1 MTRFPALR
9 LIVRTLLQA
18 LPAVLG
24 IVLLNFLLLQAVP
37 GDAAQVLAAE
47 SGSATAEMMAE
58 LRERFGL
65 DVPVLQQLLAYLDN
79 LSRLSLGYSPRFNL
93 PVAELIGSR
102 LGNTLLLMGA
112 ALGFALVCGV
122 LMGTLMGM
130 TAGRWPDRTL
140 SLIALVLYSTP
151 GFWLAL
157 MAIVVFS
164 VTLGWLP
171 SGGTATIGADLQGAD
186 WLLDRARYLVLPALT
201 MSAFY
206 VAIFARL
213 TRAAFLEVSR
223 LDFVRTAQAK
233 GLHPAR
239 VVIHHVLRNAL
250 IPVTTVAGLHLGA
263 MLGGAVVIESVFGWP
278 GLGRLAFESV
288 MARDHIVL
296 LGILLMSSL
305 LVIAANLAVDLL
317 QLMLDP
323 RVEVR

>member
-1 MTRFPALR
+1 MSRFPALR
-9 LIVRTLLQA
+9 LIIRTLLQA

-24 IVLLNFLLLQAVP
+24 IVLLNFLLLQLVP

-47 SGSATAEMMAE
+47 SGSATAEMMAQ

-65 DVPVLQQLLAYLDN
+65 DASLLQQLLAYLDN
-79 LSRLSLGYSPRFNL
+79 LSRFSLGVSPRFNL
-93 PVAELIGSR
+93 PVSELIASR
-102 LGNTLLLMGA
+102 LGNTLVLMGA
-112 ALGFALVCGV
+112 ALGFAFVTGV
-122 LMGTLMGM
+122 AMGAVMGAF
-130 TAGRWPDRTL
+130 AGRFPDRLL
-140 SLIALVLYSTP
+140 SLLALILYSTP

-157 MAIVVFS
+157 MGIVVFS
-164 VTLGWLP
+164 VSLGWLP
-171 SGGTATIGADLQGAD
+171 SGGTSTIGADLRGVE
-186 WLLDRARYLVLPALT
+186 WLSDRARHLVLPALT

-223 LDFVRTAQAK
+223 LDFVRTAHAK
-233 GLHPAR
+233 GLHPLR
-239 VVIHHVLRNAL
+239 VTVSHVLRNAL

-317 QLMLDP
+317 QRVLDP
-323 RVEVR
+323 RVGGA

>member
-1 MTRFPALR
+1 M
-9 LIVRTLLQA
+9 
-18 LPAVLG
+18 
-24 IVLLNFLLLQAVP
+24 
-37 GDAAQVLAAE
+37 LAAE
-47 SGSATAEMMAE
+47 SGSATAEMME
-58 LRERFGL
+58 QLRERFGL
-65 DVPVLQQLLAYLDN
+65 DVPLLQQLVTYLGNLAK
-79 LSRLSLGYSPRFNL
+79 LSLGYSPRFNL
-93 PVAELIGSR
+93 PVSELIASR
-102 LGNTLLLMGA
+102 LGNTLLLMGT
-112 ALGFALVCGV
+112 ALTFAFVTGL
-122 LMGTLMGM
+122 LMGTAMGVW
-130 TAGRWPDRTL
+130 AGRWPDRLL
-140 SLIALVLYSTP
+140 SLLALVLYSTP

-164 VTLGWLP
+164 VSLGWLP
-171 SGGTATIGADLQGAD
+171 SGGTATIGADLRGLD

-201 MSAFY
+201 MAAFY

-223 LDFVRTAQAK
+223 LDFIRTAHAK
-233 GLHPAR
+233 GLHPWR
-239 VVIHHVLRNAL
+239 VTMRHVLRNAL

-317 QLMLDP
+317 QLLLDP
-323 RVEVR
+323 RVDTR

>member
-1 MTRFPALR
+1 MRPPPALR
-9 LIVRTLLQA
+9 IIFRTLAQA

-47 SGSATAEMMAE
+47 SGSATAEMME
-58 LRERFGL
+58 QLRERFGL
-65 DVPVLQQLLAYLDN
+65 DVPLLQQLVTYLGNLAK
-79 LSRLSLGYSPRFNL
+79 LSLGYSPRFNL
-93 PVAELIGSR
+93 PVSELIASR
-102 LGNTLLLMGA
+102 LGNTLLLMGT
-112 ALGFALVCGV
+112 ALTFAFVTGL
-122 LMGTLMGM
+122 LMGTAMGVW
-130 TAGRWPDRTL
+130 AGRWPDRLL
-140 SLIALVLYSTP
+140 SLLALVLYSTP

-164 VTLGWLP
+164 VSLGWLP
-171 SGGTATIGADLQGAD
+171 SGGTATIGADLRGLD

-201 MSAFY
+201 MAAFY

-223 LDFVRTAQAK
+223 LDFIRTAHAK
-233 GLHPAR
+233 GLHPWR
-239 VVIHHVLRNAL
+239 VTMRHVLRNAL

-317 QLMLDP
+317 QLLLDP
-323 RVEVR
+323 RVDTR

>member
-1 MTRFPALR
+1 MRPPPALR
-9 LIVRTLLQA
+9 IIFRTLAQA

-47 SGSATAEMMAE
+47 SGSATAEMME
-58 LRERFGL
+58 QLRERFGL
-65 DVPVLQQLLAYLDN
+65 DVPLLQQLVTYLGNLAK
-79 LSRLSLGYSPRFNL
+79 LSLGYSPRFNL
-93 PVAELIGSR
+93 PVSELIASR
-102 LGNTLLLMGA
+102 LGNTLLLMGT
-112 ALGFALVCGV
+112 ALTFAFVTGL
-122 LMGTLMGM
+122 LMGTAMGVW
-130 TAGRWPDRTL
+130 AGRWPDRLL
-140 SLIALVLYSTP
+140 SLLALVLYSTP

-164 VTLGWLP
+164 VSLGWLP
-171 SGGTATIGADLQGAD
+171 SGGTATIGADLRGLD
-186 WLLDRARYLVLPALT
+186 WLLDRTRYLVLPALT
-201 MSAFY
+201 MAAFY

-223 LDFVRTAQAK
+223 LDFIRTAHAK
-233 GLHPAR
+233 GLHPWR
-239 VVIHHVLRNAL
+239 VTMRHVLRNAL

-317 QLMLDP
+317 QLLLDP
-323 RVEVR
+323 RVDTR

>member
-1 MTRFPALR
+1 MRPSPALR
-9 LIVRTLLQA
+9 ILFRTLAQA

-24 IVLLNFLLLQAVP
+24 IILLNFLLLQAVP

-47 SGSATAEMMAE
+47 SGSATAEMME
-58 LRERFGL
+58 QLRERFGL
-65 DVPVLQQLLAYLDN
+65 DVPLLQQLVTYLGNLAK
-79 LSRLSLGYSPRFNL
+79 LSLGYSPRFNL
-93 PVAELIGSR
+93 PVSELIASR
-102 LGNTLLLMGA
+102 LGNTLLLMGT
-112 ALGFALVCGV
+112 ALTFAFVTGL
-122 LMGTLMGM
+122 LMGTAMGVW
-130 TAGRWPDRTL
+130 AGRWPDRLL
-140 SLIALVLYSTP
+140 SLLALVLYSTP

-171 SGGTATIGADLQGAD
+171 SGGTATIGADLRGID

-201 MSAFY
+201 MAAFY

-223 LDFVRTAQAK
+223 LDFIRTAHAK
-233 GLHPAR
+233 GLHPWR
-239 VVIHHVLRNAL
+239 VTMRHVLRNAL

-317 QLMLDP
+317 QLLLDP
-323 RVEVR
+323 RVDT